1 MNSHKLRPEPRN
13 FAPIFLALLVFAVLG
28 VIAIPFYVGRMMMGG
43 SPPQTAQQ
51 FTLASPGTT
60 MNVALQV
67 TSLPGA
73 TLFAGTLLQRNADAS
88 YSQTSQSVSVRWNP
102 AQSVTMGNSSDIKVG
117 ALLQVH
123 GTLDARNLLIADQIV
138 VLTNFIHI
146 KAQVGAQ

>member
-1 MNSHKLRPEPRN
+1 MNSHKLRLKPRN
-13 FAPIFLALLVFAVLG
+13 FAPILLALLVFAVLS

-51 FTLASPGTT
+51 FALASPGTT

-67 TSLPGA
+67 ISLPGTA
-73 TLFAGTLLQRNADAS
+73 LFEGTLLQKNDDDS

-102 AQSVTMGNSSDIKVG
+102 SQSVTMGNSSDIKIG

-123 GTLDARNLLIADQIV
+123 GTLDTHNLLIADQIV

-146 KAQVGAQ
+146 KARAGSQ